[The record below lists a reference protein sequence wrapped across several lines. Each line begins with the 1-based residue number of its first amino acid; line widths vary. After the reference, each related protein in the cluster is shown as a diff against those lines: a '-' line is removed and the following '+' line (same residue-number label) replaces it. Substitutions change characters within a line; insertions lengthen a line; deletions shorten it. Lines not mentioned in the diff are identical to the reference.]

1 MKILTLIF
9 GLFFVGIGITTGQGL
24 LIRFARSIKLD
35 HETILQIIMRAL
47 STPYLYGAVL
57 VYFLAVMTY
66 LYISR
71 IVSFTSLNISL
82 IGVIILVTLCAD
94 YFLFKENLNWAHIA
108 GAVFTLCGVGFML
121 FASKTSGAL

>member
-1 MKILTLIF
+1 MKVISLLLGLIF
-9 GLFFVGIGITTGQGL
+9 VGFGITTGQGL

-35 HETILQIIMRAL
+35 QETIIQIIIRAL
-47 STPYLYGAVL
+47 TTPYLYGAVFF
-57 VYFLAVMTY
+57 YFLAVMTY

-82 IGVIILVTLCAD
+82 MGVIILVTLYAD

-108 GAVFTLCGVGFML
+108 GAVFTLCGVGFMIV
-121 FASKTSGAL
+121 ASKTSGAL